1 MKSSSFNL
9 SPGLWKQSTKVSF
22 QCLHFSRNINE
33 NLNCDF
39 REERNQFQKERANQI
54 MPIHC
59 GTALP
64 GKGFLLVLAV
74 QISSGPLSGEML
86 LTYVEAKQHD
96 VWH

>member
-9 SPGLWKQSTKVSF
+9 SPGLWEQSAKLSF
-22 QCLHFSRNINE
+22 QCLHFSRNINK

-39 REERNQFQKERANQI
+39 REEWNQFRKERTDQI
-54 MPIHC
+54 MRIHC
-59 GTALP
+59 GTALA
-64 GKGFLLVLAV
+64 GKGSLLVLAV

-86 LTYVEAKQHD
+86 LTYMEAKQHD